1 MALYVTTMVIKKKT
15 LTTVLRLIKPSISAH
30 HWCVV
35 LVLFYL
41 NRKVRD

>member
-1 MALYVTTMVIKKKT
+1 MALCYNNFDSKKT
-15 LTTVLRLIKPSISAH
+15 LTTMLRLIKPSISAH

-41 NRKVRD
+41 NRKVSD